1 MEKLITDFKIN
12 SCPYCNTK
20 LIYSNAS
27 KKVDDKIVNTKSEEH
42 IIPKSL
48 GNDELILPKGIICD
62 KCNNYFSTNIEKEF
76 LSLESI
82 RLLRSYH
89 LLPSRKNKVPSQD
102 VLFCGDIAT
111 LEYDMHTNSMF
122 LGVSPQTVAKL

>member
-62 KCNNYFSTNIEKEF
+62 KCNNYFSTNI
-76 LSLESI
+76 SV
-82 RLLRSYH
+82 
-89 LLPSRKNKVPSQD
+89 LLPIPKLLPLSFQRKHAFHRLTMPLCRASRQ
-102 VLFCGDIAT
+102 
-111 LEYDMHTNSMF
+111 
-122 LGVSPQTVAKL
+122 

>member
-62 KCNNYFSTNIEKEF
+62 KCNNYFSTNIPV
-76 LSLESI
+76 
-82 RLLRSYH
+82 
-89 LLPSRKNKVPSQD
+89 LLPIP
-102 VLFCGDIAT
+102 
-111 LEYDMHTNSMF
+111 
-122 LGVSPQTVAKL
+122 KLLP